1 MSFTRS
7 GAIFAVAVSL
17 VALLG
22 ATPTFAQ
29 SGDQSTS
36 SGATAAATNAGSGL
50 EEVVVTARRRE
61 ERAQTVPIAINVVS
75 QATLK
80 EQDITNPYDLANQI
94 PGLTQCC
101 GAHFDNQDGD
111 LMRGVRGIQ
120 SYIKGVPIPYSTG
133 GNTTYFD
140 IASIQVLKGPQGTL
154 FGGSTDAGSILYEPA
169 KPTNTYGG
177 YGLIGLGNYNHKE
190 FEAVANIP
198 IVPDKLLVRV
208 GGEYYD
214 TDGYVHDPI
223 QNKDLNDSHY
233 WNGRATVTFRPTDD
247 IENEFFVNYFDSHNN
262 SDQYVLKYFNP
273 NGLANYLPG
282 FGALAYK
289 QIAAGLYNL
298 VSTPSS
304 GPTYANDTQWVLVN
318 TTKWDLNDAL
328 TIKNIAGYVETRLAN
343 NYNATPEGAFLDTI
357 TVLPN
362 GDPVA
367 SGGIGGGGGPHV
379 QYSDELQVLGKAFG
393 DRLNYVVGT
402 FNSLYATRAPLTP
415 IYSETFQA
423 VQGAS
428 NGGEE
433 RTNAIYAQGTYDLS
447 DYVEGLSFTGGYRY
461 TWDKQYAQ
469 VFGYNYYAGGVLS
482 STQSFL
488 AHFQRPSYTA
498 GFQYQ
503 YSPSTMFYVTNSK
516 GFETGG
522 FNTAQGLPP
531 GLQTYGPESL
541 NNIEVGVK
549 SDFEL
554 AGVRSRVNLS
564 GFYGLYDNIQSG
576 VTQSYISTLNHQIA
590 LTTVEENAATAHIS
604 GVDGEFTV
612 VPTDGV
618 QIYLAFEY
626 LNNKFDTFNSPVQGD
641 LKEAPFFLTPNW
653 KYVLRGTFRVP
664 VLPSDGSLGELKFIP
679 SWTWQSGVVDAIEVN
694 APAGDRTGEYGT
706 LNASM
711 TWTSV
716 LGHDGLDITA
726 YGTNLLNNTQSIGGL
741 AVYASLGFTSVLP
754 PPPAMWGV
762 TLKYSFDV
770 PNEAPAT
777 SAYTPPAVVA
787 PVATPRSYLVF
798 FDFNKSDLTPQ
809 AVEIVDT
816 AAKNAG
822 PAKVTQLTVTG
833 HTDTVG
839 SDAYNMRL
847 SRRRAESVAAQLEKD
862 GIASSEI
869 EIVAKG
875 KRDLLVPTG
884 DGVRE
889 PQNRRVQIVYSGGG
903 MS

>member
-1 MSFTRS
+1 MSCKF
-7 GAIFAVAVSL
+7 
-17 VALLG
+17 
-22 ATPTFAQ
+22 
-29 SGDQSTS
+29 
-36 SGATAAATNAGSGL
+36 
-50 EEVVVTARRRE
+50 
-61 ERAQTVPIAINVVS
+61 
-75 QATLK
+75 
-80 EQDITNPYDLANQI
+80 
-94 PGLTQCC
+94 
-101 GAHFDNQDGD
+101 
-111 LMRGVRGIQ
+111 
-120 SYIKGVPIPYSTG
+120 
-133 GNTTYFD
+133 
-140 IASIQVLKGPQGTL
+140 
-154 FGGSTDAGSILYEPA
+154 
-169 KPTNTYGG
+169 
-177 YGLIGLGNYNHKE
+177 
-190 FEAVANIP
+190 
-198 IVPDKLLVRV
+198 
-208 GGEYYD
+208 
-214 TDGYVHDPI
+214 
-223 QNKDLNDSHY
+223 
-233 WNGRATVTFRPTDD
+233 W
-247 IENEFFVNYFDSHNN
+247 
-262 SDQYVLKYFNP
+262 
-273 NGLANYLPG
+273 
-282 FGALAYK
+282 
-289 QIAAGLYNL
+289 
-298 VSTPSS
+298 
-304 GPTYANDTQWVLVN
+304 
-318 TTKWDLNDAL
+318 
-328 TIKNIAGYVETRLAN
+328 
-343 NYNATPEGAFLDTI
+343 
-357 TVLPN
+357 
-362 GDPVA
+362 
-367 SGGIGGGGGPHV
+367 
-379 QYSDELQVLGKAFG
+379 GKAFG

-433 RTNAIYAQGTYDLS
+433 RTNAVYAQGTYDLS

-554 AGVRSRVNLS
+554 AGVKSRVNLS

-590 LTTVEENAATAHIS
+590 LTTVEENAANAHIS

-679 SWTWQSGVVDAIEVN
+679 SWTWQSGVVNAVEVN

-711 TWTSV
+711 TWVSV
-716 LGHDGLDITA
+716 LGRDGLDVTA
-726 YGTNLLNNTQSIGGL
+726 YGTNLLNNTQSVGGL
-741 AVYASLGFTSVLP
+741 AVYASLGFTAVLP

-762 TLKYSFDV
+762 TLKYSFDT
-770 PNEAPAT
+770 PNEASAT
-777 SAYTPPAVVA
+777 TTYTPPAVAA
-787 PVATPRSYLVF
+787 PVPASKSYLVF

-809 AVEIVDT
+809 ATEIVDT

-862 GIASSEI
+862 GIPSSEI

-875 KRDLLVPTG
+875 KARPAGPDRRRRARAAKSPRADRLFGWRNVLSARWADRVSRLSAPGKYGEPGSCIGLSESKPPSCGTDRGAAQEGRRRRFRIANRVTQSILSNRTARAGLPPAQLRHIGKSGVGVASPVVGVARGEAGAPTAVSGMVEQGALIIRKRRIDLV
-884 DGVRE
+884 
-889 PQNRRVQIVYSGGG
+889 
-903 MS
+903 